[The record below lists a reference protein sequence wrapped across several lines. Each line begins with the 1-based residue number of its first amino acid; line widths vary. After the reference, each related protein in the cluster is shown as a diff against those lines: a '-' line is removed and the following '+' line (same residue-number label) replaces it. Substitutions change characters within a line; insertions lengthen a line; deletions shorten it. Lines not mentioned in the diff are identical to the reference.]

1 MVMLLPMAGKNRA
14 PIESWTSFSCVLQR
28 MYLSQLPGEILQRIM
43 DLLPAFQDRARLC
56 SLCGET
62 SNLEWR
68 LAPPLKVEE
77 ELSGI
82 SLGSKGACAVALAL
96 VEQPNK
102 ALGELCLGK
111 NGIGDAGAQ
120 ALASVLAA
128 GSALRRVSLRDNRIG
143 DAGACALADALRSN
157 VLLEELDMWG
167 NELTDHGKQVLRS
180 AARCDVFL
188 ELDAV
193 PCPYMSSLQ
202 TAINS
207 KMRSILFDWI
217 SQVHTGVNAPATPDG
232 AVDPQDML
240 FRTFSHVDG
249 YLSAKVVQRAE
260 LQLAGVACTLVA
272 AGLDVSSQ
280 LQDDAELASWLAFVT
295 DGACTAEEVRSMALK
310 VHEVLAFKMNQ
321 PTVYTFLRRYLRRT
335 GWTEESFSLAN
346 YLIELAAIDS
356 TFLGYRKQAIAA
368 AATILSRQYL
378 SQGIAVRQISSWKA
392 KLLRCAHVDLREELA
407 PCTAAMSRLHNA
419 EHSRSKKFVNKKYS
433 WARLHM
439 VAKIP
444 PNPPADTNWFIEY
457 LSTDH

>member
-1 MVMLLPMAGKNRA
+1 
-14 PIESWTSFSCVLQR
+14 
-28 MYLSQLPGEILQRIM
+28 MYLSQLPSEILQRIM

-56 SLCGET
+56 RMCGEM
-62 SNLEWR
+62 SSLQWR
-68 LAPPLKVEE
+68 LAPPLRVEE

-82 SLGSKGACAVALAL
+82 GLGSKGACAVALAL

-111 NGIGDAGAQ
+111 NGIGDTGAR
-120 ALASVLAA
+120 AIASVLAA
-128 GSALRRVSLRDNRIG
+128 GSALRRLSLRDNSIS
-143 DAGACALADALRSN
+143 DAGAGALAEALRSN
-157 VLLEELDMWG
+157 VLLEELDIWG
-167 NELTDHGKQVLRS
+167 NQLTDHGKQILRS

-188 ELDAV
+188 ELDPA

-202 TAINS
+202 TPINS

-240 FRTFSHVDG
+240 FRTFSHVDA
-249 YLSAKVVQRAE
+249 YLSAKVVQRPE

-272 AGLDVSSQ
+272 AGLDVSNQ
-280 LQDDAELASWLAFVT
+280 MQDDAELASWLAFVT
-295 DGACTAEEVRSMALK
+295 DGACTAEEVRSMALE
-310 VHEVLAFKMNQ
+310 VHRVLEFKMNQ

-356 TFLGYRKQAIAA
+356 TFLEFRKQAIAA
-368 AATILSRQYL
+368 AATVLSRQYL

-407 PCTAAMSRLHNA
+407 PCTAALSRLHNV
-419 EHSRSKKFVNKKYS
+419 EHSRAKKFVNKKYS

-444 PNPPADTNWFIEY
+444 PNPPADTNWFVDY
-457 LSTDH
+457 LSADH